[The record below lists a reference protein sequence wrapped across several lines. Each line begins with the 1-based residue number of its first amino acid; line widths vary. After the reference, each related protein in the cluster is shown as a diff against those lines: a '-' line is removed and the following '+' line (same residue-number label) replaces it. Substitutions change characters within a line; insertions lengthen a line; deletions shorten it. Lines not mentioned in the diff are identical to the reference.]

1 MPLPSQPQM
10 SVQPQQPQ
18 AAGNSLENSALP
30 RGADEVSLSD
40 LTGQSIGYQPGEA
53 SNTYT
58 GDAPI
63 GQNIDS
69 ASAYQQRILSN
80 VGINSLRP
88 EIVATTEFIPLAEDD
103 NQFTTNSNYTL
114 RFGDNY
120 QIEATGLTRLLEKQ
134 LILQQTVAKN
144 VEKFISIA
152 AGFSIDDFL
161 RTVKTALVNED
172 IPLGDIQ
179 SMKNTII
186 TRLQNLDVANVSNTV
201 QVVSQTS
208 RNAPSPS
215 MNPNQITHAFAQ
227 SMNPN
232 QITQATRAEV
242 VEQRQDF
249 SNLKKIVDLFD
260 SPYAD
265 LAFEYVGRDIFISKS
280 IEFIDGLISLKE
292 KLARSLD
299 IGNCDVPQNLE
310 INDQLIRS
318 ITDKTQIGSTGEK
331 PNVNFS
337 TFEGYY
343 LLNVALR
350 SQGDSDTKSLIL
362 NQSGTKKLL
371 TILKALSADILLEKI
386 PGSDGG
392 PSLEDLTDS
401 NKIPSFTNSRGE
413 FENLKSLDAINLY
426 FLNESKNNP
435 FGTAENFEPSFDLK
449 IKSAHRDSKV
459 INSFVYSLT
468 DFIYANNFNGKRTFE
483 SINGLRGIDTPENL
497 DNNITLSSLISKLLG
512 FPTPTSGTEN
522 VNRYVFE
529 PVNNNN
535 DSVSKRIVNKIP
547 FESEGTDVV
556 PLENNYDDLK
566 TNIPF
571 EKGQNFFVDNSLQ
584 QNDFNFTD
592 LTNYVSFYEDKIRS
606 ITDDYLK
613 LHGRQRAQA
622 VSTEIDF
629 EFAFKKFRNLIAD
642 YIENRFVDDQPNSGQ
657 AYAFSVLMTAAKD
670 IELANLIFRNTLYY
684 VYLDLAGVG
693 SGTAANIE
701 SAGSTSENEDRR
713 GLYKL
718 QKKNDLRNQIH
729 FKVCE
734 RLFGI
739 KPDKI
744 TYFNKDAPIIGFQ
757 DKDVPER
764 TGASANIGSFP
775 DGEDSYES
783 DKAVKKSV
791 LITNTVAHNA
801 GSGSGERKDFADA
814 FDEIIIIIKKL
825 FKLDRDNVLDII
837 STYTGESFIKE
848 VFAND
853 VDTFNTQTGES
864 TISGPIPL
872 DDSDLFLSIFGSE
885 FKRRTGGIAGRSLQ
899 LKRSGNTDDAD
910 RLTNYNNTNFGVLNK
925 SLNTSYL
932 GRSYSY
938 YLLFL
943 RMIFKSLSC
952 KATIRKTG
960 GNNSKREFNLHYS
973 KTQFMGFVDGLRR
986 VNKQSTIVDSLSGN
1000 PISPSEAAA
1009 VSEELGQFGVDV
1021 STFSLKSSSFYK
1033 TGLRNINIQTSLVED
1048 KYNLHFI
1055 GGINHLLIMATHI
1068 NALKKNRES
1077 LKNYINPN
1085 EQQDSDQ
1092 RQIVNYYTNN
1102 QNGSNIVSILTDGQI
1117 RAVRAS
1123 QMKLFKPTAENV
1135 VLPSNQ
1141 QFSHPQIKNMI
1152 KYLTRPGFG
1161 YLNSEKAGRK
1171 TVLNVGIPIGL
1182 IERLR
1187 RLSRRATGDE
1197 AYEKSNIIAV
1207 FVHRQNLLN
1216 PKEIVYPKTFL
1227 FDASRFVI
1235 ENPDISR
1242 IDNTHITDFVDDQ
1255 IVNAL
1260 IKKHVIYK
1268 VNTKGDGN
1276 ETVVDEFSAIKKIVG
1291 SAYNNSSGDSRYSSE
1306 LKESIFVNHLTDHYL
1321 KLYNRIITGI
1331 DLQEHTFQL
1340 LDDYNLQGLT
1350 ADSNKQTLFNGDLKD
1365 KTLLL
1370 FPDASK
1376 DLSVAREYFRLHRA
1390 SSNSFLFKSQGYMD
1404 AVLQGKVFDRVFS
1417 LMVNERDFIIHPDT
1431 FQPNPTGIQIPNAQ
1445 VLIGEQPFLIE
1456 TFDQIYDR
1464 NPTFNTNGKLQLGNA
1479 SVKQQIQSQYPVL
1492 RTYSDS
1498 LNPESTQIYNYTVE
1512 ISLLKGMIEE
1522 ND

>member
-1 MPLPSQPQM
+1 MPLPSQPRM

-18 AAGNSLENSALP
+18 AAGNSLENNPLHGITESSVTEF
-30 RGADEVSLSD
+30 GAQD
-40 LTGQSIGYQPGEA
+40 IGYQPGEA

-69 ASAYQQRILSN
+69 ASAYQQSILSN

-88 EIVATTEFIPLAEDD
+88 EIVATTEFVPLAEDD

-161 RTVKTALVNED
+161 RTVKAALVNED

-179 SMKNTII
+179 SMKNTIV

-215 MNPNQITHAFAQ
+215 M
-227 SMNPN
+227 SPN

-249 SNLKKIVDLFD
+249 SDLKKIVDLFD

-265 LAFEYVGRDIFISKS
+265 LAFEYVGRDIFISKA
-280 IEFIDGLISLKE
+280 IEFINGLIALKL

-299 IGNCDVPQNLE
+299 IGNCDVSQNLE
-310 INDQLIRS
+310 INDQLIS
-318 ITDKTQIGSTGEK
+318 AITDKTQIGSTGEK
-331 PNVNFS
+331 PNVDFS
-337 TFEGYY
+337 DFQSYY
-343 LLNVALR
+343 LKFVALR
-350 SQGDSDTKSLIL
+350 NSVSADTESIIL

-371 TILKALSADILLEKI
+371 TILKALTADILMEKT
-386 PGSDGG
+386 PSDDGR
-392 PSLEDLTDS
+392 PRLEDLTDT

-413 FENLKSLDAINLY
+413 FENLKNLDAINLY

-435 FGTAENFEPSFDLK
+435 FGITENFESTFDLK
-449 IKSAHRDSKV
+449 VKQAYKDQKA
-459 INSFVYSLT
+459 INLFVYSLI
-468 DFIYANNFNGKRTFE
+468 DFVYANNFNGKSTFE
-483 SINGLRGIDTPENL
+483 SVNGIRGFDGQDYNN
-497 DNNITLSSLISKLLG
+497 DNITLSSLTSKLFG
-512 FPTPTSGTEN
+512 FPTPTSGTET

-529 PVNNNN
+529 PIDNVN
-535 DSVSKRIVNKIP
+535 DSISKRIVNKIP
-547 FESEGTDVV
+547 FDTQGTDVV
-556 PLENNYDDLK
+556 PLENNYFDLES
-566 TNIPF
+566 NIPF
-571 EKGQNFFVDNSLQ
+571 EKGQNFFVDKSLQ

-592 LTNYVSFYEDKIRS
+592 LASYTSFYADKVNS
-606 ITDDYLK
+606 ITNDYLR
-613 LHGRQRAQA
+613 LHGRQQAQA

-642 YIENRFVDDQPNSGQ
+642 YISNRFIDDAPTSGQ
-657 AYAFSVLMTAAKD
+657 AYAFSILMTAAKD

-693 SGTAANIE
+693 DGTAANIE
-701 SAGSTSENEDRR
+701 SAGSTSDDENRR

-718 QKKNDLRNQIH
+718 QTKHNLRNQIH

-739 KPDKI
+739 DSDKI
-744 TYFNKDAPIIGFQ
+744 TYFSDDTPIIGFQ

-775 DGEDSYES
+775 DSEDSYES
-783 DKAVKKSV
+783 DYAVKRSV
-791 LITNTVAHNA
+791 LVTNTVAHNA
-801 GSGSGERKDFADA
+801 GSGSGERKDFQDA
-814 FDEIIIIIKKL
+814 FDEIIKIIKKL
-825 FKLDRDNVLDII
+825 FRLDRDNVLDII
-837 STYTGESFIKE
+837 STYTGESFLKE

-864 TISGPIPL
+864 TISGPIPE

-885 FKRRTGGIAGRSLQ
+885 FKKRTGGIAGKSLQ
-899 LKRSGNTDDAD
+899 LKRSGNTDDTD
-910 RLTNYNNTNFGVLNK
+910 RFTNYNRTRFGVLRK

-986 VNKQSTIVDSLSGN
+986 VNNRETIVDSLSGN

-1009 VSEELGQFGVDV
+1009 VSEELGQFGVNV
-1021 STFSLKSSSFYK
+1021 STFPLKLSSFYE
-1033 TGLRNINIQTSLVED
+1033 TGLRNIYIQTSIVED
-1048 KYNLHFI
+1048 KYNLHFV
-1055 GGINHLLIMATHI
+1055 GGVNHLLIMATHV
-1068 NALKKNRES
+1068 NALKKNTEA
-1077 LKNYINPN
+1077 LKNYLDPN
-1085 EQQDSDQ
+1085 EQQESDQ
-1092 RQIVNYYTNN
+1092 RQIVNYYTSN
-1102 QNGSNIVSILTDGQI
+1102 QNGSNIASILTDEQI

-1123 QMKLFKPTAENV
+1123 QLKLFKPAAENAT
-1135 VLPSNQ
+1135 LPSNQ

-1152 KYLTRPGFG
+1152 KYLTQPGFG
-1161 YLNSEKAGRK
+1161 YLNSEKSGRK

-1187 RLSRRATGDE
+1187 RLSRRSTGDD
-1197 AYEKSNIIAV
+1197 AYEKSNIVAI

-1227 FDASRFVI
+1227 FDMSRFVI
-1235 ENPDISR
+1235 ENPDVAI

-1260 IKKHVIYK
+1260 IKKHVMYK
-1268 VNTKGDGN
+1268 VNAGGL
-1276 ETVVDEFSAIKKIVG
+1276 G
-1291 SAYNNSSGDSRYSSE
+1291 SAAINKRVGTAYKNASGDNRYTSE
-1306 LKESIFVNHLTDHYL
+1306 LKESIFINHLTDHYL

-1350 ADSNKQTLFNGDLKD
+1350 ADSNKQSLFNGDLKD

-1376 DLSVAREYFRLHRA
+1376 DIAVAREYFRLHRGA
-1390 SSNSFLFKSQGYMD
+1390 SNSFLFKSQGYMD

-1417 LMVNERDFIIHPDT
+1417 LMVNERDFIMHPDS
-1431 FQPNPTGIQIPNAQ
+1431 FQPNGSGIDVPN
-1445 VLIGEQPFLIE
+1445 VPVRIGEQPFFIE
-1456 TFDQIYDR
+1456 SFDQIYDR
-1464 NPTFNTNGKLQLGNA
+1464 VPTFNTRGKLQLGNA
-1479 SVKQQIQSQYPVL
+1479 TVKEQIQNQYPVL